1 MMAQQRYIEQIA
13 SYVIFETTKQGFN
26 PIHGFDHVKRVHDIC
41 FKIGKNYEI
50 DSLVLGASA
59 LLHDIHYFGTKRD
72 NHEIKSAKKA
82 NTFLNRIQ
90 FPKPLK
96 IKVNHC
102 ILAHRFNN
110 KGGIEPETIEAKI
123 VFDSDKLD
131 VIGAIGLARLF
142 RYDTKKQLYD
152 LTDPFAEKGRGLD
165 DKLYVIDHIFT
176 KAFKIADRF
185 YTPEAKEMAK
195 SRMNLLELYVN
206 QLKEELNGKN
216 DN

>member
-1 MMAQQRYIEQIA
+1 MIANRKYLEQIA
-13 SYVIFETTKQGFN
+13 SYVAFETTKQGFN
-26 PIHGFDHVKRVHDIC
+26 PIHGFDHVKRVFENC

-50 DSLVLGASA
+50 DSLVLGVSA

-82 NTFLNRIQ
+82 RPFLKRIQ
-90 FPKPLK
+90 FPVQLMS
-96 IKVNHC
+96 KVDHC
-102 ILAHRFNN
+102 ILAHRFY
-110 KGGIEPETIEAKI
+110 KGGIAPETWEAKI
-123 VFDSDKLD
+123 LFDSDKLD

-142 RYDTKKQLYD
+142 KYDAKKELYE
-152 LTDPFAEKGRGLD
+152 LEDPFAENGRSLD

-176 KAFKIADRF
+176 KAFKIVDRL

-195 SRMNLLELYVN
+195 SRMNFLELYVT
-206 QLKEELNGKN
+206 QLKEELNGKH